1 MYKGGG
7 LKGVSYLR
15 LCGFKLILR
24 YEMIENIKK
33 FFSEKIDTSEQK
45 SETYSEH
52 AVSIATCALLLEMA
66 HADNEFGDDERDHII
81 SVLKS
86 SYGISENDAKQLMDL
101 SEQER
106 RESTDLWQ
114 FTNLINQNYSREE
127 KIQVAETLWS
137 IVYKDGK
144 VDQHEEYL
152 MRKLTYLLDLDH
164 QDMIAAKFSARDGI
178 K

>member
-1 MYKGGG
+1 
-7 LKGVSYLR
+7 
-15 LCGFKLILR
+15 
-24 YEMIENIKK
+24 MIENIKK
-33 FFSEKIDTSEQK
+33 FFSENIDTSEQK
-45 SETYSEH
+45 SESSSEH

-66 HADNEFGDDERDHII
+66 HADSEFSNDERDQII
-81 SVLKS
+81 SILKS
-86 SYGISENDAKQLMDL
+86 SYGITENEAKELIIL

-106 RESTDLWQ
+106 KDSTDLWQ
-114 FTNLINQNYSREE
+114 FTNLINLKYSREE
-127 KIQVAETLWS
+127 KIQIAEILWT

-164 QDMIAAKFSARDGI
+164 QDMIAAKFNARDSM

>member
-1 MYKGGG
+1 
-7 LKGVSYLR
+7 
-15 LCGFKLILR
+15 
-24 YEMIENIKK
+24 MIKSIKD

-45 SETYSEH
+45 SQTSSED

-66 HADNEFGDDERDHII
+66 HADSEFSGDERDHII

-86 SYGISENDAKQLMDL
+86 SYSITENDAKELIRL
-101 SEQER
+101 SELER
-106 RESTDLWQ
+106 TESTDLWQ
-114 FTNLINQNYSREE
+114 FTNLINQNYSRDE
-127 KIQVAETLWS
+127 KIQVAEILWS
-137 IVYKDGK
+137 IIYKDGK

-164 QDMIAAKFSARDGI
+164 QDMIAAKFNARDNL